1 MPEAARTP
9 AHRLDAAFAAAP
21 RVRFLPSSQ
30 QRFARLDRPLPIG
43 HDQTSSQPSTV
54 REMLGLLDVRP
65 GHRVLDVGS
74 GSGWTT
80 ALLAALAGP
89 GGLVVGVELVPDLV
103 RRGRDWLAALGR
115 PAGSAPAAIR
125 QAAEEVLGVPEEAPF
140 DRILVSADAASL
152 PSSLVGQLGP
162 GGVMVLPVAGRLTVV
177 RRPGRSP
184 GKGPDDCLDVVRLGA
199 YSFVP
204 LVGS

>member
-1 MPEAARTP
+1 MPEPARTP
-9 AHRLDAAFAAAP
+9 ADRLDAAFAAAP

-43 HDQTSSQPSTV
+43 HDQTSSQPSTG
-54 REMLGLLDVRP
+54 REMLGLLDVR
-65 GHRVLDVGS
+65 
-74 GSGWTT
+74 
-80 ALLAALAGP
+80 
-89 GGLVVGVELVPDLV
+89 
-103 RRGRDWLAALGR
+103 RGRAWLAALGR

-125 QAAEEVLGVPEEAPF
+125 QAAEGVLGVPEEAPF

-162 GGVMVLPVAGRLTVV
+162 GGVMVLPVAGRMTVV
-177 RRPGRSP
+177 RRPGASP
-184 GKGPDDCLDVVRLGA
+184 GNGPDDGVDVVRLGA

-204 LVGS
+204 LVGP